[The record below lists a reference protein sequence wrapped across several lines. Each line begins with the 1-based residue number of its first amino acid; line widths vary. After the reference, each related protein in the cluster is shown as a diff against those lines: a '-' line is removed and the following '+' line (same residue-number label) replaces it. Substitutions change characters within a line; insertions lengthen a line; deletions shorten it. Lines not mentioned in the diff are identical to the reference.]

1 MDLSKW
7 SPRKSKNK
15 KKGDI
20 YFRNRYTGEK
30 VWSSD
35 LYAPRTEPSSYTI
48 INTLD
53 GQVKI
58 PEDALLGLNEWSG
71 RISML
76 TKYKSEESLP
86 IPTFNVPSSYLIRL
100 ISISRASTQYFS
112 LDEDEELR
120 ERKRQQIVRMFDAH
134 NLKEF
139 TIFYDEEMEMTGK
152 LSEFMKAIG
161 VAEIKLN
168 ETYPNQWSIPSNV
181 LRYSIGRIVDTL
193 DPTFTDAQYTTIAAL
208 SYFQHLKET
217 IPESVEGLTI
227 TPILL
232 ENEHLYIDEKTKTKI
247 TTWVPLNIIINDK
260 IDKPDMYIR
269 PLALAHTS
277 RDHQLKY
284 HTLSDIN
291 IFIGQMTRERD
302 ISPKVRE
309 FWKGLYRFHEKCKIP
324 VMRRVWSE

>member
-1 MDLSKW
+1 MDLGKW
-7 SPRKSKNK
+7 SPRRSKNK
-15 KKGDI
+15 KKGYI
-20 YFRNRYTGEK
+20 YFINRSTGEK
-30 VWSSD
+30 VWSCD
-35 LYAPRTEPSSYTI
+35 LYSPKTEPNSYTI

-58 PEDALLGLNEWSG
+58 PEDALPGLNEWSG

-76 TKYKSEESLP
+76 TTYKSEETET
-86 IPTFNVPSSYLIRL
+86 IPTFNVSSSYLIRL
-100 ISISRASTQYFS
+100 ISISRASAQYFS
-112 LDEDEELR
+112 LEDELR
-120 ERKRQQIVRMFDAH
+120 EKKRQQIVRMFDAH

-139 TIFYDEEMEMTGK
+139 TRFYDEEMEMTSN

-168 ETYPNQWSIPSNV
+168 EKYPNQWTIPSNV
-181 LRYSIGRIVDTL
+181 LMYSIGRIVDTM

-217 IPESVEGLTI
+217 NPESVDGLTI
-227 TPILL
+227 TPMLL
-232 ENEHLYIDEKTKTKI
+232 ENEHLYIDETTKTKI

-269 PLALAHTS
+269 PLALAHAS

-291 IFIGQMTRERD
+291 IFIGHLTRERD

-309 FWKGLYRFHEKCKIP
+309 FWKGFYRFHEKCKIP
-324 VMRRVWSE
+324 VIRRVWSE